1 MSREVDLIKE
11 KLNLVDFLRSYLTL
25 LPAGKNLKGLCPF
38 HNEKTPSFMV
48 SPERGVWHCFG
59 CGLGGDI
66 IKFAMLYE
74 HLEFPEALR
83 FLGEKAGIPIQ
94 TLSPAQQREFGIL
107 YDLQNVAK
115 NFYKEALLKNSDARQ
130 YLKSRGLTE
139 ETIGEFDLGY
149 APGGETLVLHLLHE
163 GFDVSDVVRAGLA
176 QKNVRGLY
184 RDKFAGRAMFPIQN
198 QVGKTVAFTGRLL
211 PDDSSVKNATVE
223 LPKYLNSPETPIFN
237 KSRVLYG
244 FDKTKQFIAEAK
256 SAMIVEGQ
264 MDFLMAW
271 QTGVKNIVAV
281 SGTGLT
287 PQHLERLRSLAD
299 TVLVSFDNDEA
310 GLRALERGLANF
322 HNMDFHVKV
331 VDLGEF
337 KDPADAC
344 LADPAFFKQAVDWAK
359 PAMKYIMGVYFSP
372 KVWKEGDIPLQK
384 RILRHLLGE
393 VKTLKSAVEQNIW
406 IKEMAMLSGI
416 SENALSEELSSLGGG
431 EKAGGDDE
439 TAVAAPDLDRVSAV
453 VKRLVA
459 LALTSAEFLAK
470 LKEYQALLPENY
482 AAILDDPGAEGST
495 FLEFQGAYEFGDLDE
510 DKKCKEFSDLIRRL
524 QSFGFKKELAG
535 IKKALKS
542 PEAQASEAETE
553 KLLNRFSEV
562 TRKMNELNK

>member
-1 MSREVDLIKE
+1 MAKEVDLIKE
-11 KLNLVDFLRSYLTL
+11 KLNLVDFLRSYVTL
-25 LPAGKNLKGLCPF
+25 LPAGKNLKALCPF
-38 HNEKTPSFMV
+38 HSEKTASFMV

-83 FLGEKAGIPIQ
+83 FLGERAGIPIQ

-115 NFYKEALLKNSDARQ
+115 DFYKEALQKNPGALQ
-130 YLKSRGLTE
+130 YLKARGLSD
-139 ETIGEFDLGY
+139 ETIDEFDLGY
-149 APGGETLVLHLLHE
+149 AAGGETLVLHLLHE

-184 RDKFAGRAMFPIQN
+184 RDKFSGRVIFPIAN
-198 QVGKTVAFTGRLL
+198 QVGKTVGFTGRLL
-211 PDDSSVKNATVE
+211 PDDPSVKNATVE

-244 FDKTKQFIAEAK
+244 LGKTKQAIAEAR
-256 SAMIVEGQ
+256 SVLIVEGQ

-310 GLRALERGLANF
+310 GLRALERSLANF
-322 HNMDFHVKV
+322 HNFDFHVKV
-331 VDLGEF
+331 IDLGEF
-337 KDPADAC
+337 KDPADAV
-344 LADPAFFKQAVDWAK
+344 LADPVFFKQAVEWAR
-359 PAMKYIMGVYFSP
+359 PAMKHIFGVYFSP

-393 VKTLKSAVEQNIW
+393 VGTLKSAVEQNIW
-406 IKEMAMLSGI
+406 IKEMAKLSGI
-416 SENALSEELSSLGGG
+416 SENALNEEMAELGGSS
-431 EKAGGDDE
+431 AGGGVEGE
-439 TAVAAPDLDRVSAV
+439 TAAAPDLDRLGAV
-453 VKRLVA
+453 AKRLVA
-459 LALTSAEFLAK
+459 LALTNAEFLAK
-470 LKEYQALLPENY
+470 LMEHQALLPENY
-482 AAILDDPGAEGST
+482 VAILADPQAEGSA
-495 FLEFQGAYEFGDLDE
+495 FLELQGAYEFGDLDE
-510 DKKCKEFSDLIRRL
+510 DKKRKEFGDLIRRL
-524 QSFGFKKELAG
+524 QSFGLKKELAG
-535 IKKALKS
+535 VKKALKS
-542 PEAQASEAETE
+542 PEARENEAETE
-553 KLLNRFSEV
+553 KLLNRFSDI
-562 TRKMNELNK
+562 TKKMNDLNQ